1 MSGTEHTKNIMS
13 AITNGGRA
21 STVEDKL
28 DKVLDRLNQ
37 VTDRLSE
44 IEMILNNPMHG
55 IDMPEGVDMSISDTG
70 IGFDG
75 HYVDSAGNNLA
86 FNTNYNVSSVDVK
99 FDSLI
104 DFDEGIQLNL
114 DLAGEN
120 K

>member
-1 MSGTEHTKNIMS
+1 MTGTDKNIMS
-13 AITNGGRA
+13 AITNGGRTS
-21 STVEDKL
+21 STEEKL
-28 DKVLDRLNQ
+28 DLVLDQLNQ

-86 FNTNYNVSSVDVK
+86 FNSNYEVSSVDVK
-99 FDSLI
+99 YDSLI

-114 DLAGEN
+114 NLTGED

>member
-1 MSGTEHTKNIMS
+1 MTGTDKNIMS
-13 AITNGGRA
+13 T
-21 STVEDKL
+21 EKKL
-28 DKVLDRLNQ
+28 DLVLDQLNQ

-86 FNTNYNVSSVDVK
+86 FNSNYEVSSVDVK

-114 DLAGEN
+114 NLTGED

>member
-1 MSGTEHTKNIMS
+1 MTGTADQIEN
-13 AITNGGRA
+13 
-21 STVEDKL
+21 KL
-28 DKVLDRLNQ
+28 DKVLDQLNQ

-55 IDMPEGVDMSISDTG
+55 IDMPEGVDMSINPTAVS
-70 IGFDG
+70 FDG

-86 FNTNYNVSSVDVK
+86 FTTNPEYNISSVDVK

-114 DLAGEN
+114 DLIGED